1 MSFTYKK
8 IHTNYKT
15 LAEDVKALVK
25 AYDASELSDSD
36 FDAVLKDWTTYC
48 PNLLYEDEAQTVVAY
63 SLSRIIGKK
72 RATVL
77 SAAFRRRAK

>member
-1 MSFTYKK
+1 MSIEYKK
-8 IHTNYKT
+8 IHTNFKT

-36 FDAVLKDWTTYC
+36 FDAVLKDWTMYC

>member
-1 MSFTYKK
+1 MSIEYKK
-8 IHTNYKT
+8 IHTSFKT
-15 LAEDVKALVK
+15 LAEDVRALVA
-25 AYDASELSDSD
+25 AYDANELSDSGLD
-36 FDAVLKDWTTYC
+36 EALKNWTTYC

-72 RATVL
+72 RAAVL

>member
-1 MSFTYKK
+1 MSIEYKK
-8 IHTNYKT
+8 IHTSFKT

-25 AYDASELSDSD
+25 AYDANELSDSD
-36 FDAVLKDWTTYC
+36 FDGVLKDWTTYC

-72 RATVL
+72 RASVL
-77 SAAFRRRAK
+77 SAAFRRRVK

>member
-1 MSFTYKK
+1 MSFEHKK

-25 AYDASELSDSD
+25 AYDAKELSDSD
-36 FDAVLKDWTTYC
+36 LDAVLKDWTIYC

>member
-1 MSFTYKK
+1 MSFEYKK

-15 LAEDVKALVK
+15 LAEDVKAMVK
-25 AYDASELSDSD
+25 AYDSGEISDSD
-36 FDAVLKDWTTYC
+36 VDVVLNDWTKFC
-48 PNLLYEDEAQTVVAY
+48 PNLLYEDVAQTVVAY

-77 SAAFRRRAK
+77 SAAFRRRAN

>member
-1 MSFTYKK
+1 MSFEYKK
-8 IHTNYKT
+8 IHTNFKT

-25 AYDASELSDSD
+25 AYDANEISDSD
-36 FDAVLKDWTTYC
+36 FDDVLKDWTMYC

>member
-1 MSFTYKK
+1 MSIEYKK
-8 IHTNYKT
+8 IHTNFKT

-25 AYDASELSDSD
+25 AYDANELSDSD
-36 FDAVLKDWTTYC
+36 FDAVLKDWTMYC